1 MFVWDFRER
10 RVWCVSV
17 PTTESSVCVTF
28 AHLSLALQCL
38 QQKQMAWKIWLLA
51 TNLSMGYTVLSHDVH
66 TSLWVLK
73 LKD

>member
-1 MFVWDFRER
+1 M
-10 RVWCVSV
+10 C
-17 PTTESSVCVTF
+17 VCVCVCVCVYPVC
-28 AHLSLALQCL
+28 AHLSLAWQCL

-73 LKD
+73 LKDWRGGD